1 MSAWRRSTGI
11 VRRRWGDAGSF
22 GARTR
27 RTQNGIALYLVSTYN
42 YVGRKRGTADLG
54 ERK

>member
-1 MSAWRRSTGI
+1 MSAWKRFTGI
-11 VRRRWGDAGSF
+11 VRRRWGDAGSS
-22 GARTR
+22 ARTR

-42 YVGRKRGTADLG
+42 YVGRTRGTAYLG